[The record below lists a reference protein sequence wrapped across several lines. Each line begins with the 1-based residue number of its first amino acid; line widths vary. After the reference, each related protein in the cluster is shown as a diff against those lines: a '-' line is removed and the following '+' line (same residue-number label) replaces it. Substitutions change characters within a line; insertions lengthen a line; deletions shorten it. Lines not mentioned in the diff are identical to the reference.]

1 MRSLF
6 KTQAVFVPGM
16 SKVHKGLY
24 SFLVHPDDQIVFKA
38 KMAQLLKDQFGNKR
52 YIKTH
57 PNLILSVSIYH
68 PAKTRKQENMYRK
81 IIREICIQE
90 QSEAYGSDPDNV
102 HSGVVARAAL
112 SFGFPTVIVGG
123 LRIPISTKNAST
135 KDLNLLM
142 EVSRVIAGEMG
153 ADVSHIGAEE

>member
-1 MRSLF
+1 MKSFF

-24 SFLVHPDDQIVFKA
+24 SFLVHPDDQIIFKA
-38 KMAQLLKDQFGNKR
+38 KMAQLLKDQLGKK
-52 YIKTH
+52 YKKH

-153 ADVSHIGAEE
+153 ADVSHIGAEG